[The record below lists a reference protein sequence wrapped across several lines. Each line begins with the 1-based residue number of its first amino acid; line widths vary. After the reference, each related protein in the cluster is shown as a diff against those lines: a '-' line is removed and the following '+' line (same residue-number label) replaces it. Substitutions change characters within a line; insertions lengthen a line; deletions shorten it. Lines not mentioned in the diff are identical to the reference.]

1 MSLPLLTFMAL
12 KRRLSTVATTR
23 LAMNAYSAAYPAN
36 APTAHHRAVKARCPL
51 RSRIRAEWQSVRAC
65 AAVAR
70 CDILLTA
77 DAVQSAGGA
86 FTFPDRLAVGRLTL
100 DQLTVVRI
108 HVREPDSLPCASLR
122 SPLSLTERASMHLV
136 AARRTAPSSTGPR
149 LRRSQPRVVCGND
162 RLRPACHLQRADGV
176 GDMIAHG
183 KGSAST

>member
-1 MSLPLLTFMAL
+1 MAL

-108 HVREPDSLPCASLR
+108 HVREPDSHASQDEVR
-122 SPLSLTERASMHLV
+122 SVS
-136 AARRTAPSSTGPR
+136 PSG
-149 LRRSQPRVVCGND
+149 
-162 RLRPACHLQRADGV
+162 LQR
-176 GDMIAHG
+176 ICT
-183 KGSAST
+183 S